1 MLPSQRKLGS
11 AGVPSY
17 EAPKLRNHVWLLI
30 RTSLKNIMMKTLSLG
45 AIQASKEIAGFADLL
60 EEMKMA

>member
-1 MLPSQRKLGS
+1 
-11 AGVPSY
+11 
-17 EAPKLRNHVWLLI
+17 
-30 RTSLKNIMMKTLSLG
+30 MMKTLSLG